1 MGTELKFN
9 VDANVLKKNRT
20 KHYAGTLQQWLTGV
34 ENSLQE
40 KVNKDPT
47 TKHYATQFPDEYFVF
62 KDDIKKL
69 LKDKGFNVTIENTY
83 EDGSTFQLT
92 W

>member
-1 MGTELKFN
+1 MRDLKFN

-20 KHYAGTLQQWLTGV
+20 AHHASTLQEWLTRV
-34 ENSLQE
+34 EKSLQE

-47 TKHYATQFPDEYFVF
+47 IKYYTTQFPDEYFVF

-69 LKDKGFNVTIENTY
+69 LKDKGFNVSIENTY
-83 EDGSTFQLT
+83 QDGSTLQLT